1 MNDLEQ
7 KEDQQPWQNLLMDM
21 ILDQA
26 SQGYNLFQLHA
37 QFRLQFDAGHL

>member
-7 KEDQQPWQNLLMDM
+7 KEDQQPWHNVLMDM
-21 ILDQA
+21 SLDQE

-37 QFRLQFDAGHL
+37 QFRLQFVAGRL